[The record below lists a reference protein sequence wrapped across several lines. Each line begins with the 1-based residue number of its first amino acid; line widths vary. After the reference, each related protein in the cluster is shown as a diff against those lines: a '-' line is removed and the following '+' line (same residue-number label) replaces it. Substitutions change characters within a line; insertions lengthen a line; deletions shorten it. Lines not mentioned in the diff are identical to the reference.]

1 MKRLLE
7 IYVFGLWDFCRRNLL
22 LDEDFYFCHPFN
34 YELRLRLRLRLRWR
48 EKIRPVGHLNCS
60 LEPLI

>member
-34 YELRLRLRLRLRWR
+34 YEFMR